1 MDYMAEVE
9 DAVTQQDDGVHLNLF
24 VTSGAK
30 TTKFPA
36 GFNSWR
42 RRIEIKVEPP
52 AKDNKANAEVLTTI
66 ASFFGVPE
74 RKVFIIQGEKRRT
87 KTILLKEVS
96 GTLVTQKLRESLH
109 GL

>member
-1 MDYMAEVE
+1 MAEVG
-9 DAVTQQDDGVHLNLF
+9 DAVTQRDDGVHLNLF

-36 GFNSWR
+36 GFNPWR
-42 RRIEIKVEPP
+42 RRIEIKVEPS
-52 AKDNKANAEVLTTI
+52 AKDNKANAEVLTTV

-74 RKVFIIQGEKRRT
+74 RKVFLIQGEKRRA

-96 GTLVTQKLRESLH
+96 GALVTQKLQESLH

>member
-1 MDYMAEVE
+1 MAEVG
-9 DAVTQQDDGVHLNLF
+9 DAVAQRDDGVHLNLF
-24 VTSGAK
+24 VTSGAN

-52 AKDNKANAEVLTTI
+52 ARGNKANAEVLTAI

-74 RKVFIIQGEKRRT
+74 RKVFLVQGEKRRA

-96 GTLVTQKLRESLH
+96 RTLVTQKLQESLH